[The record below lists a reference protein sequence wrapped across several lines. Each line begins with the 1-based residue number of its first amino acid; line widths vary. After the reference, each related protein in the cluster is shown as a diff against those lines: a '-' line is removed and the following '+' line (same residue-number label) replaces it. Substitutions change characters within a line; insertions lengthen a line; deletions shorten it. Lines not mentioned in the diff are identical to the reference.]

1 MSHWRTISRDN
12 VTTLYGLDGESR
24 ITDPDDPRNV
34 FSYLICRVFD
44 AKGNVTVYSYVAED
58 SQGIDRSQAHEANRI
73 DTSRGVQRYLKS
85 IRYGNVQPYFPDW
98 SAEGPEPALPAD
110 WHFELVL
117 DYGDHGS
124 DVPVRVEDG
133 GVAYY
138 GDRRVGRA
146 DVSCNNGVIHFL
158 D

>member
-1 MSHWRTISRDN
+1 MGYQEQ
-12 VTTLYGLDGESR
+12 TTQDQGQGVDQKLATKTVLSTLEG
-24 ITDPDDPRNV
+24 DPDCREFVEAAKNEGIAGVLAGPNLLTAFVPR
-34 FSYLICRVFD
+34 
-44 AKGNVTVYSYVAED
+44 GNVDNASHYVVRRLLMAVD
-58 SQGIDRSQAHEANRI
+58 
-73 DTSRGVQRYLKS
+73 LKTAKTLKAM
-85 IRYGNVQPYFPDW
+85 D
-98 SAEGPEPALPAD
+98 
-110 WHFELVL
+110 
-117 DYGDHGS
+117 GS